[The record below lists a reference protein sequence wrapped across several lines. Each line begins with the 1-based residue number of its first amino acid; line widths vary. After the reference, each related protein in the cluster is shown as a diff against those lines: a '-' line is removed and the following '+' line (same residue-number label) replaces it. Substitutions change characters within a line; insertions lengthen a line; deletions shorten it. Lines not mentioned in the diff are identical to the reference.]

1 MHTISLQAGV
11 TPSSTIYMLLI
22 LMHCETC
29 NHQVVVYKMFYKMKI
44 VKLWHLT
51 CSRHQSLQIFEFQ
64 FSKSYL
70 VAPAKAA
77 SKQEGPKKFGVP
89 DKKAVFLLKEK
100 RLLFCRE
107 PQIFLVLLVLKWL

>member
-29 NHQVVVYKMFYKMKI
+29 NHQEVVYKMFYKMKI

-70 VAPAKAA
+70 VAPAIQSVNGKKQTILLADNFFIR
-77 SKQEGPKKFGVP
+77 SKIYQKNKYMIEF
-89 DKKAVFLLKEK
+89 A
-100 RLLFCRE
+100 
-107 PQIFLVLLVLKWL
+107 

>member
-29 NHQVVVYKMFYKMKI
+29 NHQEVVYKMFYKMKI

-70 VAPAKAA
+70 VAPAIQSVNGK
-77 SKQEGPKKFGVP
+77 SKQFYW
-89 DKKAVFLLKEK
+89 LT
-100 RLLFCRE
+100 
-107 PQIFLVLLVLKWL
+107 IFLFVQKYTKKINI